1 MHRTHHDGIK
11 SHTVG
16 EVTSAL
22 IVVCEVSAAFLA
34 IRATVT
40 AVRRTARGSTT
51 SASMSATTVVP
62 TYRLAI
68 TAAVTTGTMTVAIIA
83 EINGVVPTGTA
94 TAAYETAAVLTV
106 VFTTG

>member
-1 MHRTHHDGIK
+1 
-11 SHTVG
+11 
-16 EVTSAL
+16 
-22 IVVCEVSAAFLA
+22 
-34 IRATVT
+34 
-40 AVRRTARGSTT
+40 
-51 SASMSATTVVP
+51 MSATTVVP